1 MCRSLISPL
10 LLEFWNADTT
20 VIENLLYH
28 GSLLAY
34 SLFEAAP
41 KPISEVAPHFVTND
55 SCMMVEKARYGVSA
69 RQAMISQSS

>member
-1 MCRSLISPL
+1 MCSEGQLCHSLISPL
-10 LLEFWNADTT
+10 LLEFRNADTT

-28 GSLLAY
+28 GSLFAY

-55 SCMMVEKARYGVSA
+55 SCMMVEKPDTASA
-69 RQAMISQSS
+69 LDRR